1 MELGSATLAVEAK
14 GRVGLAGEDE
24 VRHRDTSAL
33 DKELGHTAVYEEAE
47 LVGLPCAKTEGSPCG
62 DSEVVLIV
70 HPIAVAPVIA
80 LAVVRCCLRAEVYES
95 ALGAVH
101 SDALLL

>member
-1 MELGSATLAVEAK
+1 MELGSTALTVEAK

-24 VRHRDTSAL
+24 VRHRDASAL
-33 DKELGHTAVYEEAE
+33 DKELGHTTVYEEAE
-47 LVGLPCAKTEGSPCG
+47 LIGLPCAKTEGCPRS

-80 LAVVRCCLRAEVYES
+80 LAIVRRRLRAEVYECS
-95 ALGAVH
+95 SSEEGR
-101 SDALLL
+101 S